1 MGLSCKHDIQEFI
14 YAEQP
19 LKQDHIHSHWWLDP
33 LADIQP
39 VDPITLI
46 QNPIRVCRRGRPNDA
61 SVRRDL
67 SQWELALNQV
77 CRQEDVESREEP
89 GVDIEPASQRG
100 GCGQGCGW
108 GRGQGRG
115 RGRGG
120 HGGCGGRG
128 GQQPASSQQ
137 ALSVLRASRQQEQ
150 PEEQGQTTLSQFTDF
165 APVADRLRNM
175 RPWGQGGQ
183 QALSYQGI
191 PDDMVGSFQLTDQ

>member
-67 SQWELALNQV
+67 SQWELALNQPASEEV
-77 CRQEDVESREEP
+77 VDKVVDGVVDRVVGEDVEDMEVVEVVEGSN
-89 GVDIEPASQRG
+89 
-100 GCGQGCGW
+100 
-108 GRGQGRG
+108 
-115 RGRGG
+115 
-120 HGGCGGRG
+120 
-128 GQQPASSQQ
+128 QQ
-137 ALSVLRASRQQEQ
+137 AASKHY
-150 PEEQGQTTLSQFTDF
+150 
-165 APVADRLRNM
+165 RLRNM

-191 PDDMVGSFQLTDQ
+191 PDDMVSDIEHFVGWEQPRF